1 MLNYFSLWNIWLSR
15 RMFFVVL
22 SALLFGFTFSLP
34 TSKFGNWLATLLFAY
49 MTFVTALDSSLK
61 DFIHILAKPW
71 INIWMLL
78 LIHGIMPLLAFCI
91 GILFYPDNAFIRL
104 GFLIGATIPIGV
116 TSIIWT
122 SLAGGDVA
130 LSMVAVTLDTLISPV
145 LLPLFI
151 TLVAGRTVNIDV
163 VHLLVG
169 LLGMITVPSLLGMVV
184 NDLTHGSLRN
194 YSKSIGGFT
203 SKIALF
209 LVVYINASVIAPEI
223 HWNHTVIKLLLVIFI
238 LSISGYSLGYIG
250 SYVLKGHQ
258 RERMVSIIYGVGMR
272 NNSLGMVLALTYFPV
287 SVALPITLAMLF
299 QQPLAAFVSY
309 LLKRFD
315 SHELQTSKSCSF
327 F

>member
-1 MLNYFSLWNIWLSR
+1 MLNYINIWNIWLGR

-22 SALLFGFTFSLP
+22 SALLFGFTLPLP
-34 TSKFGNWLATLLFAY
+34 TSEFWNWVATLLFTY
-49 MTFVTALDSSLK
+49 MTFVTALDTSLK
-61 DFIHILAKPW
+61 DFIHVLTKPW
-71 INIWMLL
+71 INLWMLL
-78 LIHGIMPLLAFCI
+78 LIHGVMPLLAFFI

-151 TLVAGRTVNIDV
+151 TLVAGRTVNIDA

-169 LLGMITVPSLLGMVV
+169 LFWMITVPSLLGMAI
-184 NDLTHGSLRN
+184 NDLTHGTLRK
-194 YSKSIGGFT
+194 YSQSIGGFT
-203 SKIALF
+203 SKIAIF
-209 LVVYINASVIAPEI
+209 GVVYINASAIAPEI
-223 HWNHTVIKLLLVIFI
+223 HWNHTIIKLLLVILI
-238 LSISGYSLGYIG
+238 VSISGYSLGYIG

-258 RERMVSIIYGVGMR
+258 RDRMVSMIYGVGMR
-272 NNSLGMVLALTYFPV
+272 NNSLGLVLALTYFPV
-287 SVALPITLAMLF
+287 PVALPVTLAMLY

-315 SHELQTSKSCSF
+315 DTGWQTSKSYP
-327 F
+327 